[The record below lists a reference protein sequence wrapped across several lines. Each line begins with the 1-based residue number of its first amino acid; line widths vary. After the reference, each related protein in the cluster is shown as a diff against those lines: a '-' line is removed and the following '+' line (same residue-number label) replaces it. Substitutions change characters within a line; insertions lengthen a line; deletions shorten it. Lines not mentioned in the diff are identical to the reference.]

1 MAGIRAQ
8 ALDSDGG
15 LVDDF
20 RISIRDRVVAA
31 SQRPVARG
39 DVLARHRRTHR
50 HNNRKWKVDSVT
62 QPLSQGLWGVL
73 ATPFDDDLDVD
84 LDSLRNEVA
93 SFAADGA
100 GGLVALGVFGEAAS
114 LNPDEA
120 NGVAHTVASSTD
132 LPFVLGLS
140 ERDPDAVVEQ
150 ARRLLDAVPR
160 PPVAL
165 MAQIGD
171 ADPAAAAASLR
182 RLHDA
187 TGVGILIQDYPV
199 VSGVS
204 VTDEQVVEIVSACPF
219 AVGVKSETPPTSVAV
234 AHLASKLD
242 VPVFG
247 GLGGVGLLDELAA
260 GSAGAMTG
268 FSHPAA
274 LAAVLQALT
283 ATVASMPP
291 ATRGRRGFRS
301 PTSRD
306 SCGSACRSA
315 RNCCGDAG

>member
-1 MAGIRAQ
+1 MG
-8 ALDSDGG
+8 
-15 LVDDF
+15 
-20 RISIRDRVVAA
+20 
-31 SQRPVARG
+31 
-39 DVLARHRRTHR
+39 
-50 HNNRKWKVDSVT
+50 VT
-62 QPLSQGLWGVL
+62 RPLSQGLWGVL
-73 ATPFDDDLDVD
+73 ATPFDDGLAVD

-100 GGLVALGVFGEAAS
+100 GGLVALGVFGEAAA

-120 NGVAHTVASSTD
+120 NSVAHTVASSTD

-140 ERDPDAVVEQ
+140 ERDPDAVVRQ

-160 PPVAL
+160 SPVAL
-165 MAQIGD
+165 MAQIAD

-182 RLHDA
+182 RLYEA
-187 TGVGILIQDYPV
+187 TEVGILIQDYPV

-204 VTDEQVVEIVSACPF
+204 VTDEQVVEIVSSCPF

-234 AHLASKLD
+234 AHLASNLG

-274 LAAVLQALT
+274 LAAVLRAYHDGGFEAARDAWAPWLPLANFEGQLRVGLSIRKELLRRRGVIASGRVRPPALT
-283 ATVASMPP
+283 LPTALIPILEKHLATLPTTTV
-291 ATRGRRGFRS
+291 TR
-301 PTSRD
+301 
-306 SCGSACRSA
+306 
-315 RNCCGDAG
+315 

>member
-1 MAGIRAQ
+1 M
-8 ALDSDGG
+8 
-15 LVDDF
+15 
-20 RISIRDRVVAA
+20 
-31 SQRPVARG
+31 
-39 DVLARHRRTHR
+39 
-50 HNNRKWKVDSVT
+50 T

-73 ATPFDDDLDVD
+73 ATPFDDGLDVD

-100 GGLVALGVFGEAAS
+100 CGLVALGVFGEAAS
-114 LNPDEA
+114 LDPDEA
-120 NGVAHTVASSTD
+120 NSVAHTVASSTD

-234 AHLASKLD
+234 AHLVSKLD

-274 LAAVLQALT
+274 LAAVLPRSPRRRLRRRPRRVGAVASARQLRGT
-283 ATVASMPP
+283 ATGGPVDPQGTA
-291 ATRGRRGFRS
+291 ATARRDRFRS
-301 PTSRD
+301 RAPAR
-306 SCGSACRSA
+306 AARCRT
-315 RNCCGDAG
+315 R

>member
-1 MAGIRAQ
+1 M
-8 ALDSDGG
+8 
-15 LVDDF
+15 
-20 RISIRDRVVAA
+20 
-31 SQRPVARG
+31 
-39 DVLARHRRTHR
+39 
-50 HNNRKWKVDSVT
+50 T

-73 ATPFDDDLDVD
+73 ATPFDENLDVD

-93 SFAADGA
+93 AFAADGC

-120 NGVAHTVASSTD
+120 DSVARAVASSTE
-132 LPFVLGLS
+132 LPYVLGLS
-140 ERDPDAVVEQ
+140 ERDPGAVVAQ

-160 PPVAL
+160 PPIAL
-165 MAQIGD
+165 MAQI
-171 ADPAAAAASLR
+171 ADPDPAVAAASLQ
-182 RLHDA
+182 RLYDA
-187 TGVGILIQDYPV
+187 TEVGILIQDYPV

-204 VTDEQVVEIVSACPF
+204 VTDEQVVQIVSACPF

-234 AHLASKLD
+234 AHLVPRVD

-274 LAAVLQALT
+274 LASVLTAHRDGGFDAARDAWAPWLPLANFEGQLRVGLSIRKELLRRRGVIASARVRPPALT
-283 ATVASMPP
+283 LPKSLVPLLEKHLATLP
-291 ATRGRRGFRS
+291 ATATR
-301 PTSRD
+301 
-306 SCGSACRSA
+306 
-315 RNCCGDAG
+315 

>member
-1 MAGIRAQ
+1 M
-8 ALDSDGG
+8 
-15 LVDDF
+15 
-20 RISIRDRVVAA
+20 
-31 SQRPVARG
+31 
-39 DVLARHRRTHR
+39 
-50 HNNRKWKVDSVT
+50 T

-73 ATPFDDDLDVD
+73 ATPFNDDLDVD

-114 LNPDEA
+114 LTPDEA
-120 NGVAHTVASSTD
+120 NSVAQTVASSTD

-150 ARRLLDAVPR
+150 ARRLLDAVSR

-165 MAQIGD
+165 MAQISD
-171 ADPAAAAASLR
+171 PDPAAAAASLR
-182 RLHDA
+182 RIHDA
-187 TGVGILIQDYPV
+187 TDVGILIQDYPV

-204 VTDEQVVEIVSACPF
+204 VTDEEVVEIVSACPF

-234 AHLASKLD
+234 AYLASKVD

-247 GLGGVGLLDELAA
+247 GLGGVGLLDELGA

-274 LAAVLQALT
+274 LATVLQAHRDGGFDAARDAWAPWLPLANFEGQLRVGLSIRKELLKRRGVIATGRVRPPAMKLPSVLIPLLEKHFATLPTTT
-283 ATVASMPP
+283 AT
-291 ATRGRRGFRS
+291 R
-301 PTSRD
+301 
-306 SCGSACRSA
+306 
-315 RNCCGDAG
+315 